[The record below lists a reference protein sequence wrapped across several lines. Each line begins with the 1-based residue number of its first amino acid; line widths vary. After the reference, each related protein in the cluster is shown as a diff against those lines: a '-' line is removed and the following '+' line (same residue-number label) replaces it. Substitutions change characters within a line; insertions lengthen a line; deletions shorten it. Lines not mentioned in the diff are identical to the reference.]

1 MQKKRTLTILASV
14 LFVVAL
20 LASLAVA
27 TYALFSD
34 SMRIGNRLEAGTLQ
48 IELWRTNLT
57 YTDYAAEGGVSSVED
72 DVNLVEDGEEQVF
85 RTENFFPGMKQTA
98 TLEIRNKGS
107 LPFTYNLAFTI
118 AEDEGEEG
126 TAAADEEPTLA
137 DYILVTVTQGETE
150 CGSKTLAELAAGD
163 AIEVGSMDGT
173 ENEVQSFDVTIE
185 FVDEEADNSMQ
196 GASVEFDI
204 LVTATQN
211 TSAPETDGATE

>member
-72 DVNLVEDGEEQVF
+72 DVNLVEDG
-85 RTENFFPGMKQTA
+85 
-98 TLEIRNKGS
+98 
-107 LPFTYNLAFTI
+107 
-118 AEDEGEEG
+118 
-126 TAAADEEPTLA
+126 
-137 DYILVTVTQGETE
+137 
-150 CGSKTLAELAAGD
+150 
-163 AIEVGSMDGT
+163 
-173 ENEVQSFDVTIE
+173 
-185 FVDEEADNSMQ
+185 
-196 GASVEFDI
+196 
-204 LVTATQN
+204 
-211 TSAPETDGATE
+211 